1 MVSQLKY
8 WRRIGRTL
16 TAKAKT
22 ITLSKTQTAR
32 NKAVL
37 LLITKRSD
45 GALFLC
51 PKGEPMKHNRNSSR
65 LNRFIK
71 AQVGMALTCGG
82 SGCYSD
88 CATLFPAPEP
98 HDSLRAF
105 LTKHSR
111 YGKHR

>member
-1 MVSQLKY
+1 M
-8 WRRIGRTL
+8 
-16 TAKAKT
+16 
-22 ITLSKTQTAR
+22 
-32 NKAVL
+32 
-37 LLITKRSD
+37 KR
-45 GALFLC
+45 
-51 PKGEPMKHNRNSSR
+51 NRNSR

-82 SGCYSD
+82 SSCYSD
-88 CATLFPAPEP
+88 SAMLFAAPEP